1 MLKLLKERQE
11 MNLLFQKN
19 FQRVFG
25 TFPLTGN
32 QLRDSI
38 DTAIDVGYRAFDTAQ
53 MYGNERDT
61 GLALRDSRIPRSELC
76 IISKIHPDNYT
87 ETDFIKSLELSLSDL
102 QVDQLDVLFLHW
114 PPTHIAFDAT
124 LELLEKAYDLN
135 LVKSIGI
142 SNFNSQMMDRANSKI
157 QTKILAN
164 QVEFHPLIDQSV
176 LLRKASETEIP
187 LMSYSAIARGKI
199 FEFDILHRIAAD
211 YGKTPAQI
219 VLRWVLQKGVIA
231 NSMSTNKKNIEANYN
246 IMDFTLSSI
255 DMARIDTLNKNG
267 FRVVTKDKA
276 PWAPDWD

>member
-1 MLKLLKERQE
+1 

-38 DTAIDVGYRAFDTAQ
+38 ETAADVGYRAFDTAQ
-53 MYGNERDT
+53 MYGNERET
-61 GLALRDSRIPRSELC
+61 GLALRDTKIPRSELC

-87 ETDFIKSLELSLSDL
+87 EANFIKSLELSLSDL
-102 QVDQLDVLFLHW
+102 QIDQLDVLFLHW

-135 LVKSIGI
+135 LVKAIGI
-142 SNFNSQMMDRANSKI
+142 SNFNSHMMDRANSKI
-157 QTKILAN
+157 QTKVLAN

>member
-1 MLKLLKERQE
+1 

-76 IISKIHPDNYT
+76 VISKIHPDNYA
-87 ETDFIKSLELSLSDL
+87 EADFIKSLELSLSDL
-102 QVDQLDVLFLHW
+102 QIDQLDVLFLHW

-135 LVKSIGI
+135 LVKAIGI

-157 QTKILAN
+157 QTKVLAN

-199 FEFDILHRIAAD
+199 FEFDILHRIAAE

-255 DMARIDTLNKNG
+255 DMARIDALNKNG

>member
-1 MLKLLKERQE
+1 

-38 DTAIDVGYRAFDTAQ
+38 ETAADVGYRAFDTAQ
-53 MYGNERDT
+53 MYGNERET
-61 GLALRDSRIPRSELC
+61 GLALRDTKIPRSELC

-87 ETDFIKSLELSLSDL
+87 EANFIKSLELSLSDL
-102 QVDQLDVLFLHW
+102 QIDQLDVLFLHW
-114 PPTHIAFDAT
+114 PPTQIAFDAT
-124 LELLEKAYDLN
+124 LELLEKAHDLK
-135 LVKSIGI
+135 LVNAIGI
-142 SNFNSQMMDRANSKI
+142 SNFNSQMMERTNAKI

-164 QVEFHPLIDQSV
+164 QVEFHPLIDQGV

-199 FEFDILHRIAAD
+199 FEFEILHKIASE

-255 DMARIDTLNKNG
+255 DMARVDMLNKTG
-267 FRVVTKDKA
+267 FRVVTKEKA

>member
-1 MLKLLKERQE
+1 

-38 DTAIDVGYRAFDTAQ
+38 ETAADVGYRAFDTAQ
-53 MYGNERDT
+53 MYGNERET
-61 GLALRDSRIPRSELC
+61 GLALRDTKIPRSELC

-87 ETDFIKSLELSLSDL
+87 EANFIKSLELSLSDL
-102 QVDQLDVLFLHW
+102 QIDQLDVLFLHW
-114 PPTHIAFDAT
+114 PPTQIAFDAT
-124 LELLEKAYDLN
+124 LELLEKAHDLK
-135 LVKSIGI
+135 LVNAI
-142 SNFNSQMMDRANSKI
+142 AKI
-157 QTKILAN
+157 QTKIIAN
-164 QVEFHPLIDQSV
+164 QVEFHPLIDQGV

-199 FEFDILHRIAAD
+199 FEFEILHKIASE

-255 DMARIDTLNKNG
+255 DMARIDTLNKTG
-267 FRVVTKDKA
+267 FRVVTKEKA

>member
-32 QLRDSI
+32 QLRASI

-102 QVDQLDVLFLHW
+102 QIDQLDVLFLHW
-114 PPTHIAFDAT
+114 PPTNIAFDAT

-142 SNFNSQMMDRANSKI
+142 SNFNSQMMDRAISKI

-255 DMARIDTLNKNG
+255 DMERIDALNKNG
-267 FRVVTKDKA
+267 FRVVTKDKV